1 MKFFKKHRISILVAL
16 GMIMITCMP
25 VFATS
30 RTIEL
35 PSNQVWTAK
44 FSEPRTGRYSQV
56 AAECDS
62 VYPLSGSDNFT
73 RIQCRVV
80 NQSGTVITGNDYYR
94 LTEGMPSTYITIEE
108 GYLNLSVVY
117 FQFRGNTPSPAY
129 TVVSYY
135 GR

>member
-25 VFATS
+25 IFATS

-44 FSEPRTGRYSQV
+44 FSEPRTGKYSQV
-56 AAECDS
+56 SAKCDS
-62 VYPLSGSDNFT
+62 VYPPSGSDNFT
-73 RIQCRVV
+73 QIQCRVV
-80 NQSGTVITGNDYYR
+80 NQSGTVISEQSFYR
-94 LTEGMPSTYITIEE
+94 LTEGTPSTYITLKE

-117 FQFRGNTPSPAY
+117 FQFRGNSSQPANAAV
-129 TVVSYY
+129 TYY

>member
-1 MKFFKKHRISILVAL
+1 MKFFKKYRISILVAL

-35 PSNQVWTAK
+35 PKDQVWTAK

-62 VYPLSGSDNFT
+62 VYPLSGSDNFKQ
-73 RIQCRVV
+73 IQCRVV
-80 NQSGTVITGNDYYR
+80 NQSGTVISDQSYYV
-94 LTEGMPSTYITIEE
+94 LTEGMSSTYIPIRE

-117 FQFRGNTPSPAY
+117 FQFRGNTTSPAY

>member
-16 GMIMITCMP
+16 GMIMITCVP

-35 PSNQVWTAK
+35 PKDQVWTAK
-44 FSEPRTGRYSQV
+44 FSEPRTGKYSQV
-56 AAECDS
+56 SAECDS

-73 RIQCRVV
+73 RIHCRVV
-80 NQSGTVITGNDYYR
+80 NQSGTVISAQSYYV
-94 LTEGMPSTYITIEE
+94 LTEGMSSTYIPIKE

-117 FQFRGNTPSPAY
+117 FQFRGNSNSPAY
-129 TVVSYY
+129 AAVSYY